1 MAQRHIATVICGN
14 AGVGKSTLGAQL
26 AKELGAAL
34 VDIDT
39 CTERLA
45 RLVMTTAG
53 LSADDRDSD
62 DYKRLLREPVYETM
76 FDIARENL
84 AHVHCVLVA
93 PFTRERR
100 RATWPTELATR
111 LDARIEI
118 VFARC
123 SDEERRRRIE
133 ARANPRDAGKLASW
147 DDYVCVGEDPP
158 SLPFEHRVVDTTLRL
173 IL

>member
-1 MAQRHIATVICGN
+1 MVICGN
-14 AGVGKSTLGAQL
+14 AGVGKSTLGARV

-39 CTERLA
+39 CTERLV

-53 LSADDRDSD
+53 LHPDDRDSH
-62 DYKRLLREPVYETM
+62 DYKSLLREPVYETM

-84 AHVHCVLVA
+84 RHVSCVIVG

-111 LDARIEI
+111 LDARVEI
-118 VFARC
+118 VLARC
-123 SDEERRRRIE
+123 SSEERRRRIE
-133 ARANPRDAGKLASW
+133 ARKNPRDAGKLVSW
-147 DDYVCVGEDPP
+147 DEYVRSGEDPGP
-158 SLPFEHRVVDTTLRL
+158 LPFEHRVVDTTESMPHGAWARTS
-173 IL
+173 